1 MIELLVDATF
11 KRSVRL
17 WAAIDVVFAEAG
29 AASSSAVVYGSVA
42 SVISVNVTSRAVKP
56 LIKRS
61 WADSKYV
68 NLFDRPPNKLLFF
81 SMACL
86 FSCNVASDHDM
97 TSASIC
103 WRPTEMRFW
112 RTWV

>member
-1 MIELLVDATF
+1 MA
-11 KRSVRL
+11 RG
-17 WAAIDVVFAEAG
+17 VVEVEAS

-42 SVISVNVTSRAVKP
+42 SVTSVSVTSRAVKP

-68 NLFDRPPNKLLFF
+68 NLFDRPPNRHLFF
-81 SMACL
+81 SIACL
-86 FSCNVASDHDM
+86 FSSNVASDHHM

-112 RTWV
+112 RTRE